1 MFGWAVRQAVIWS
14 VMGLLFYAVV
24 DRLAT
29 TQHAPPAERAAAP
42 ATQSSAMTAQSR
54 RGSPNSEV
62 FRANGQGHVM
72 LEGFVNASPVR
83 LLVDTGATMV
93 VLTQRDA
100 AAAGIGP
107 GDLVFN
113 MRTQTANGVA
123 RAAQVRLREIRIG
136 QLTVS
141 DVPAWVAENLNVSL
155 LGQSFLTRLDSYE
168 MRDGT
173 LTLNWY

>member
-1 MFGWAVRQAVIWS
+1 MFGWAVRQAVLWS
-14 VMGLLFYAVV
+14 LLGLLFYVV
-24 DRLAT
+24 IDHLPTLQR
-29 TQHAPPAERAAAP
+29 PAEQSQAP
-42 ATQSSAMTAQSR
+42 AASAMTAQPR

-62 FRANGQGHVM
+62 FRADSRGHVV
-72 LEGFVNASPVR
+72 LDAFVNSSPVR
-83 LLVDTGATMV
+83 FLVDTGATMV

-123 RAAQVRLREIRIG
+123 RAAQVRLREVRIG
-136 QLTVS
+136 QLAVN

-168 MRDGT
+168 MRDGA